1 MSGEGGGNQIVQS
14 DTQPTDQKAGD
25 YWCEPIK

>member
-1 MSGEGGGNQIVQS
+1 MSGEGGKQIIQS